1 MALTIKKGL
10 VILAVSMLLLG
21 KIFLSHTQLNDPH
34 LFPTLSIFQVPK
46 QPLLASKLDLTT
58 QPVKPTNN
66 NLHHWLKTNHPIT
79 YLTVTTTLL
88 NNSVPIFDSIT
99 LNAMTLSNKRL
110 KATHHTKQLAL
121 YSSILGRASKFSIL
135 AKKIASISQV
145 FITINEGTKP
155 CRA

>member
-21 KIFLSHTQLNDPH
+21 KISSSHTQLNDHH

-58 QPVKPTNN
+58 QPVQPTKN

-79 YLTVTTTLL
+79 YLTVITTLL
-88 NNSVPIFDSIT
+88 NNSVPIVDSIT
-99 LNAMTLSNKRL
+99 LNVMTLSIKRL
-110 KATHHTKQLAL
+110 KATHPTKQLAL
-121 YSSILGRASKFSIL
+121 YSSTLGRASKFSIL
-135 AKKIASISQV
+135 AKK
-145 FITINEGTKP
+145 
-155 CRA
+155 